1 MARKIEA
8 SRKLQKRAEQVIP
21 GGVNSPVRAFR
32 LGGRRPAVHHS
43 RPGIASLGCR
53 RKQVHRLRGFLG
65 TANSGTRPARS
76 AGSDQRGGETWNQ
89 FWSIHAR
96 RSGPG
101 GNRNFGFSSRRE
113 NPFRQFGHGSHHVG
127 ASAWLAAYTNR
138 KYIVKFEGCY
148 HGHADALLVKA
159 GSGVATLGIPGSA
172 GVPEEFTQ
180 LTLALPFNDTDA
192 LEQAFRK
199 FERQIAC
206 VIVEPV
212 VGNMGCVPPAP
223 QYLEALREI
232 TLRDKSLLIFDEVM
246 TGFRVAFGGA
256 QERYGILPDLT
267 TFGKIIGGGL
277 PVGAY
282 GGPVEIMNMVA
293 PLGPVYQAGTLSGNP
308 LAMAAGLA
316 TLRYLRSHKS
326 TIYSSLEIRSA
337 QLVEGVAA
345 AAKDAGI
352 PICTTAWARCLPGSS
367 LGPVTDWTS
376 AAKCDTEAFGTILPR
391 HAGQG
396 RVPAA
401 FAIRSRIPERAHT
414 EKDMDQT
421 IAAAKH
427 SVRDDGRGILK
438 QDFRFIADFRLKN
451 RQSAIT
457 LRFR

>member
-1 MARKIEA
+1 MPRKIDA
-8 SRKLQKRAEQVIP
+8 SHKLQKRAEQMIP
-21 GGVNSPVRAFR
+21 GGVNSPVRAFGSVGGDPPFIIR
-32 LGGRRPAVHHS
+32 GQGSHLWDADENKYIDYVGSWGPLILGHTAPGVPEAVCAAAKHGTSFGASTPAEADLAEIVISAFPHVEKIRFVS
-43 RPGIASLGCR
+43 
-53 RKQVHRLRGFLG
+53 
-65 TANSGTRPARS
+65 SGTEATMSAIRMAR
-76 AGSDQRGGETWNQ
+76 A
-89 FWSIHAR
+89 F
-96 RSGPG
+96 
-101 GNRNFGFSSRRE
+101 
-113 NPFRQFGHGSHHVG
+113 
-127 ASAWLAAYTNR
+127 TNR

-246 TGFRVAFGGA
+246 TGFRLAFGGA

-352 PICTTAWARCLPGSS
+352 PLSYNRVGSMFTWFFTP
-367 LGPVTDWTS
+367 GPVSDWAS
-376 AAKCDTEAFGTILPR
+376 AAKCDTKAFGRFFRAMLDKGIYLPPS
-391 HAGQG
+391 QFE
-396 RVPAA
+396 AA
-401 FAIRSRIPERAHT
+401 FLSVAHT
-414 EKDMDQT
+414 EKDIHQT

-427 SVRDDGRGILK
+427 TFATMGAGS
-438 QDFRFIADFRLKN
+438 
-451 RQSAIT
+451 
-457 LRFR
+457 